1 MCADWVAIGS
11 VVTMSDEQP
20 KAPADGSRE
29 LSDLIGVEL
38 TLGLGVWFLIVLAA
52 FFFVG
57 AVAGVVALA
66 LGVLG
71 FGSIFVRA
79 IGRADTSD

>member
-29 LSDLIGVEL
+29 LSDLIWVEL
-38 TLGLGVWFLIVLAA
+38 TLGLGVWFLI
-52 FFFVG
+52 
-57 AVAGVVALA
+57 
-66 LGVLG
+66 VLG